1 MKRRIVQLAIALL
14 TFAAFTNIASA
25 SSWVGYQ
32 PEVPEELQN

>member
-1 MKRRIVQLAIALL
+1 MKKRLVQLIITLL

-32 PEVPEELQN
+32 PEVPKELQN